1 MATRSVGD
9 GVYGR
14 LLKVSSLCVHGMW
27 GGVDWTVFFSGNT
40 FMILCTVYVVHF
52 YRLKHTRYYKIN
64 KAEKSG
70 LNMDDA
76 VIGRF
81 WGGSM
86 IFRGVLSCISKR
98 TIENTGTKMKRNR
111 RMARIRTKEGVI
123 GLNVA
128 DGLQHPLL

>member
-1 MATRSVGD
+1 
-9 GVYGR
+9 
-14 LLKVSSLCVHGMW
+14 
-27 GGVDWTVFFSGNT
+27 
-40 FMILCTVYVVHF
+40 MILCTVYVVHF
-52 YRLKHTRYYKIN
+52 YRLKHTRYSTKN
-64 KAEKSG
+64 QAEKSG
-70 LNMDDA
+70 LNMDDV

-86 IFRGVLSCISKR
+86 IFRGVLWCISKR
-98 TIENTGTKMKRNR
+98 TIENTGTRIKRKR